1 MRPSS
6 PPSETRP
13 SPSRGKRMLAA
24 AVAVALTSIGLT
36 SVVATPAMA
45 AGAAVSAPSVPAA
58 GGTITVTGSGFA
70 ADGVGIYL
78 GLGPAGLPGFY
89 LGANSL
95 VPTETIWIAAGLSEV
110 ASGTARQAPMGAD
123 GSFSVSISVPA
134 SSSGTPAYAL

>member
-1 MRPSS
+1 MRPSSPSS
-6 PPSETRP
+6 PPSETRL

-36 SVVATPAMA
+36 SVAATPAMA

-95 VPTETIWIAAGLSEV
+95 VPTETDPRSEERRV
-110 ASGTARQAPMGAD
+110 GKECRSRWSP
-123 GSFSVSISVPA
+123 
-134 SSSGTPAYAL
+134 YH